1 MVVKVQFNKDYISV
15 SRLIFHVQ
23 SCFANYMKPLI
34 IKRDVEKKKE
44 NRPYHAVVKIK
55 CPVLVKI
62 QYVLTSVRP
71 LVRPIE
77 CLVQENSGGVVVVHG
92 NSKDGGRAHL
102 SLKEDI

>member
-1 MVVKVQFNKDYISV
+1 MPV
-15 SRLIFHVQ
+15 SKLILLAQ
-23 SCFANYMKPLI
+23 SCSANYIKPLV
-34 IKRDVEKKKE
+34 IKREVEKKKE
-44 NRPYHAVVKIK
+44 SRPYHAVVEIK

-62 QYVLTSVRP
+62 QYVLTPVRP
-71 LVRPIE
+71 LICPIQ